1 MKKLI
6 ITLIVLGVIAGS
18 VGAYY
23 RYRGSGEEVKVSTLA
38 IGRGDI
44 TESVGATGT
53 LQAVTTVVVGSQVS
67 GNIKALYA
75 DYNSIVKQGQVIA
88 QIDPAIFQ
96 AQVDQAKANVLTNQ
110 ANLLNAQSNLV
121 NAKANLVK
129 AEVAVVDAKRTVDR
143 NLPLVEKKV

>member
-53 LQAVTTVVVGSQVS
+53 LQAVTTVQVGSQVS

-75 DYNSIVKQGQVIA
+75 DFNSIVRKGQIVA
-88 QIDPAIFQ
+88 ELDPSLLQTQIEQ
-96 AQVDQAKANVLTNQ
+96 AR
-110 ANLLNAQSNLV
+110 
-121 NAKANLVK
+121 ANLVRSQ
-129 AEVAVVDAKRTVDR
+129 ADVDR
-143 NLPLVEKKV
+143 LRVSVEDARNKLKRN